1 MNNSMSKAANKTQI
15 LIVDDHPMVRDW
27 LAQMIRRETDL
38 AVCGEASDGA
48 GALRAIAT
56 LKPDMAIVDLTMR
69 DSHGTELI
77 REIGQQ
83 FKELPVLVLSMHD
96 ESLYAER
103 AIRAGARGYITKQE
117 AGQKIKEAIRCVLGG
132 NVYLSEALAS
142 KMIRAIAAGPSNTT
156 ALPVDSLSERQM
168 EILRLIGNGNSTK
181 QIAEKLTLSVKTVE
195 GYIARI
201 KEKLNLTTANELL
214 QYAIKFN
221 KAVGD

>member
-1 MNNSMSKAANKTQI
+1 MSPSTAKTRI

-27 LAQMIRRETDL
+27 LAQMIKREPDL
-38 AVCGEASDGA
+38 SVCGEADDA
-48 GALRAIAT
+48 AHALESIAT
-56 LKPDMAIVDLTMR
+56 LKPDMAIVDLTMK

-77 REIGQQ
+77 REIGQR

-103 AIRAGARGYITKQE
+103 AIRAGAKGYITKQE
-117 AGQKIKEAIRCVLGG
+117 AGQKIKEAIRAVLSGQ
-132 NVYLSEALAS
+132 VYISEALAS
-142 KMIRAIAAGPSNTT
+142 KMIRAIAARPNNTT
-156 ALPVDSLSERQM
+156 ALPVDSLSERQL
-168 EILRLIGNGNSTK
+168 EILRLIGQGRPTNK
-181 QIAEKLTLSVKTVE
+181 IAEQLGLSVKTVE

-201 KEKLNLTTANELL
+201 KEKMGIETANELL

>member
-1 MNNSMSKAANKTQI
+1 MNPRMSKTRI

-27 LAQMIRRETDL
+27 LAQMIQRETDL
-38 AVCGEASDGA
+38 TVCGEADDA
-48 GALRAIAT
+48 AHALDAIAT
-56 LKPDMAIVDLTMR
+56 LKPDMAIVDLTMK

-77 REIGQQ
+77 REIGMR

-117 AGQKIKEAIRCVLGG
+117 AGHKIKEAIRSVLGG
-132 NVYLSEALAS
+132 QVYISEALAS
-142 KMIRAIAAGPSNTT
+142 KMIRAIATRPPNAPP
-156 ALPVDSLSERQM
+156 LPIDSLSERQL
-168 EILRLIGNGNSTK
+168 EILRLIGQGRPTN
-181 QIAEKLTLSVKTVE
+181 QIAEDLHLSVKTVE

-201 KEKLNLTTANELL
+201 KEKLGIATANELL

-221 KAVGD
+221 KAIGD

>member
-1 MNNSMSKAANKTQI
+1 MSKTPDKTQV

-27 LAQMIRRETDL
+27 LAQMIRREPDL

-117 AGQKIKEAIRCVLGG
+117 AGQKIKDAIRCVLNGQI
-132 NVYLSEALAS
+132 YLSEALAS
-142 KMIRAIAAGPSNTT
+142 KMIRAIAAGPSNAAT
-156 ALPVDSLSERQM
+156 LPVDSLSERQL
-168 EILRLIGNGNSTK
+168 EILRLLGHGHSTN
-181 QIAEKLTLSVKTVE
+181 QIAADLKLSVKTVE

-201 KEKLNLTTANELL
+201 KEKLGLATANELL

-221 KAVGD
+221 KAVGN

>member
-1 MNNSMSKAANKTQI
+1 MNNSMSKTQTKTQV

-27 LAQMIRRETDL
+27 LAQMIRREPDL
-38 AVCGEASDGA
+38 AVCGEASDAA
-48 GALRAIAT
+48 GALRAITT

-77 REIGQQ
+77 RDIGQR

-117 AGQKIKEAIRCVLGG
+117 AGQKIKDAIRCVLNGQI
-132 NVYLSEALAS
+132 YLSEALAS
-142 KMIRAIAAGPSNTT
+142 KMIRAIAAGPANTT
-156 ALPVDSLSERQM
+156 ALPVDSLSERQL
-168 EILRLIGNGNSTK
+168 EILRLLGHGHPTTK
-181 QIAEKLTLSVKTVE
+181 IAVDLKLSVKTVE

-201 KEKLNLTTANELL
+201 KEKLGLATANELL

-221 KAVGD
+221 KAVGE

>member
-1 MNNSMSKAANKTQI
+1 MSKTPSKTQV
-15 LIVDDHPMVRDW
+15 LVVDDHPMVRDW
-27 LAQMIRRETDL
+27 LAQMIKREPDL
-38 AVCGEASDGA
+38 AVCGEAGDAA
-48 GALRAIAT
+48 GALEAIAT
-56 LKPDMAIVDLTMR
+56 LKPDMAIVDLTMK
-69 DSHGTELI
+69 DSQGTELI
-77 REIGQQ
+77 REIGQR

-117 AGQKIKEAIRCVLGG
+117 AGQKIRDAIRCVLNGQI
-132 NVYLSEALAS
+132 YLSEALAS

-156 ALPVDSLSERQM
+156 ALPVDSLSERQL
-168 EILRLIGNGNSTK
+168 EILRLIGNGTSTK
-181 QIAEKLTLSVKTVE
+181 QIAEKLHLSVKTVE

-201 KEKLNLTTANELL
+201 KEKLDLATANELL

>member
-1 MNNSMSKAANKTQI
+1 MNPSMSKTRI

-27 LAQMIRRETDL
+27 LTQMIKREPDL
-38 AVCGEASDGA
+38 TVCGEADSA
-48 GALRAIAT
+48 AHALEAVAA
-56 LKPDMAIVDLTMR
+56 LKPDMAIVDLTIK

-77 REIGQQ
+77 RELGVR

-117 AGQKIKEAIRCVLGG
+117 AGHKIKEAIRSVLGG
-132 NVYLSEALAS
+132 QIYISEALAS
-142 KMIRAIAAGPSNTT
+142 KMIRSLATRPANAPP
-156 ALPVDSLSERQM
+156 LPVDSLSERQL
-168 EILRLIGNGNSTK
+168 EVLRLIGQGRPTS
-181 QIAEKLTLSVKTVE
+181 QIADELHLSIKTVE
-195 GYIARI
+195 GYVARI
-201 KEKLNLTTANELL
+201 KEKLGLATANELL

>member
-1 MNNSMSKAANKTQI
+1 MSKKQI

-27 LAQMIRRETDL
+27 LAQMIKRESDL
-38 AVCGEASDGA
+38 AVCGEADDA
-48 GALRAIAT
+48 AHALEAIAT
-56 LKPDMAIVDLTMR
+56 LKPDMAIVDLTMK

-77 REIGQQ
+77 REIGQR

-117 AGQKIKEAIRCVLGG
+117 AGQKIKEAIRSVLAGQ
-132 NVYLSEALAS
+132 VYISEALAS
-142 KMIRAIAAGPSNTT
+142 KMIRTIAARPAGAT
-156 ALPVDSLSERQM
+156 ALPVDSLSERQL
-168 EILRLIGNGNSTK
+168 EVLRLLGHGHPTN
-181 QIAEKLTLSVKTVE
+181 QIAEELHLSVKTVE

-201 KEKLNLTTANELL
+201 KEKLGLETANELL

-221 KAVGD
+221 KAIGA